1 MNMDPNEQE
10 DLNKS
15 EDQEHNPLEND
26 DQKQDETRGKAGNE
40 KQEDGQDPTL
50 HLSSPEE
57 ASQPMISK
65 RPPASRSESREKER
79 VHIAP
84 DLMEMISGIF
94 ATPEEQRKAKNQRDL
109 NEVVH
114 RLLIV
119 GLIISTVLM
128 LVGISLD
135 LALGRQ
141 APTVIPD
148 LREVFAR
155 LAVLRPSGFL
165 SLGLLILIATP
176 IIRVIGS
183 TIVFVYERDWRFA
196 GITFLVFLIVLTSI
210 LFGSD

>member
-1 MNMDPNEQE
+1 MDPYEHEDVNKKDDGPEPVDDDARKQNEIAGKQE
-10 DLNKS
+10 T
-15 EDQEHNPLEND
+15 EHQDD
-26 DQKQDETRGKAGNE
+26 DQDT
-40 KQEDGQDPTL
+40 TL

-57 ASQPMISK
+57 ASQPLTPK
-65 RPPASRSESREKER
+65 RPPVSTPESREKER

-114 RLLIV
+114 QLLIV

-141 APTVIPD
+141 APTVIPN
-148 LREVFAR
+148 LHEVFAR
-155 LAVLRPSGFL
+155 VIVMRPSGFL

-176 IIRVIGS
+176 IVRVIGS
-183 TIVFVYERDWRFA
+183 TIVFIYERDWRFA

>member
-1 MNMDPNEQE
+1 MDPNEHE
-10 DLNKS
+10 DVNKKDD
-15 EDQEHNPLEND
+15 EPEPVDND
-26 DQKQDETRGKAGNE
+26 TQKQSEMAG
-40 KQEDGQDPTL
+40 KQENENHEDVQDPTL

-57 ASQPMISK
+57 ASQPLTPQ
-65 RPPASRSESREKER
+65 RPPVSTPESREKQR

-94 ATPEEQRKAKNQRDL
+94 ATPEEQRRAKNQRDL

-119 GLIISTVLM
+119 GLIISTVFM
-128 LVGISLD
+128 LAGIVLD

-148 LREVFAR
+148 LHEVFAR
-155 LAVLRPSGFL
+155 VIVMRPSGFL

-183 TIVFVYERDWRFA
+183 TIVFLYERDWRFA